1 MLYARNISKYF
12 TFITLILKIT
22 MLGIIII
29 NPIYELKN

>member
-1 MLYARNISKYF
+1 MQGIFPSTLHSLLC
-12 TFITLILKIT
+12 LILKIT